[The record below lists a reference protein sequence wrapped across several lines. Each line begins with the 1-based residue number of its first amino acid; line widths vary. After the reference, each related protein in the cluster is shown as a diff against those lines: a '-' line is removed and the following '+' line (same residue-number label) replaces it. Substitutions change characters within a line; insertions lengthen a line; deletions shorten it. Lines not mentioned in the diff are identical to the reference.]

1 MNILIAALLLSA
13 QESRPP
19 ETTVQGFKLP
29 EGFSAKLFALVIA
42 FTNELAQALMVKL
55 CRTAAYQIN
64 SLVKPAKDCLL
75 SD

>member
-29 EGFSAKLFALVIA
+29 DGFSAKLFVPKGVCSI
-42 FTNELAQALMVKL
+42 MVCAPGGYL
-55 CRTAAYQIN
+55 G
-64 SLVKPAKDCLL
+64 S
-75 SD
+75 S